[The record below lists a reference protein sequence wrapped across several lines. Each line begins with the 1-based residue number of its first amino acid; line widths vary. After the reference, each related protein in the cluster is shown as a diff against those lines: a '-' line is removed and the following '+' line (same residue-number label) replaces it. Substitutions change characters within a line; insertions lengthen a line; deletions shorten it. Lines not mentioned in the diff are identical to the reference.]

1 MLAGSIGAFAATRV
15 GAYPLAPSPT
25 PLRFSEPTPDVFAQ
39 VAPRSGIATGV
50 TFSDSIAKLAAAGVI
65 DPDKYRGYAGAL
77 PDWIDRALVTRSD
90 EPIVFSRHTA
100 PHLLVLL
107 WAVGLANKAAF
118 NAKSPIA
125 TLRIP
130 GFASTGGWSLGRE
143 ESGYVYFNSVEAV
156 SLTTPQQAAVL
167 EVATTTY
174 RPCCDNSTFFQDCNH
189 GSAMLGLLQIA
200 ASQGASTKDLYRI
213 GLAANSYWF
222 SENYAKTALY
232 FAHFHLVTWRGLDP
246 SLVLSGQLS
255 SASGWA
261 KNIDEPL
268 RRAGLRLPGASDDQ
282 QGC

>member
-15 GAYPLAPSPT
+15 GAYPLAPSPA
-25 PLRFSEPTPDVFAQ
+25 PLRLSEPTPDVFAQ
-39 VAPRSGIATGV
+39 VVPRSGIATGV

-77 PDWIDRALVTRSD
+77 PDWVERALVTRSD
-90 EPIVFSRHTA
+90 EPIVFSHHTA
-100 PHLLVLL
+100 TYLLVLL

-118 NAKSPIA
+118 NAMSPIA
-125 TLRIP
+125 TVRIP
-130 GFASTGGWSLGRE
+130 GFASTGGWSLGRQDN
-143 ESGYVYFNSVEAV
+143 GYVYFNSVDAV
-156 SLTTPQQAAVL
+156 SLTTQQQTAVL

-174 RPCCDNSTFFQDCNH
+174 RPCCDNTTFFQDCNH

-200 ASQGASTKDLYRI
+200 ASEGASTKDLYRI

-222 SENYAKTALY
+222 SENYAKMALY
-232 FAHFHLVTWRGLDP
+232 FAHFHLATWRELDP

-255 SASGWA
+255 SASGWV

-268 RRAGLRLPGASDDQ
+268 RRAGLKLPGASDDQ
-282 QGC
+282 LGC